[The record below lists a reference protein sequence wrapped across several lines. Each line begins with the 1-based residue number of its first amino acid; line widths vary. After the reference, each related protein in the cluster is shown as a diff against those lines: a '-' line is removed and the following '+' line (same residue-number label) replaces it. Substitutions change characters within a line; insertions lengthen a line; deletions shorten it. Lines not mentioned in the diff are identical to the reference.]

1 MTKKTSNAS
10 ETDED
15 IEFVEVGG
23 RLIERSTL
31 ERARRAAIT
40 AAAIRAKV
48 TPRRIVAAT
57 FVLLLILASFGA
69 AVYYL
74 IPYDRTRVEVVFS
87 QSAAGHV
94 VLAEIVNGGSRSVEN
109 VVVDLTFSQASND
122 LVLNSTSVN
131 ITLLTAHQSAAGD
144 DLELL
149 IEGVSGWESYL
160 VSVTISYIDAAGNT
174 HQITEVKQVGDWQ
187 LESWSVGDGL
197 RLLI

>member
-1 MTKKTSNAS
+1 MTKKTPDAS
-10 ETDED
+10 ETDEE

-57 FVLLLILASFGA
+57 FVLLLILASLGA

-74 IPYDRTRVEVVFS
+74 IPYDRTRVDVVFS

-109 VVVDLTFSQASND
+109 VVVDLTFSQSSND
-122 LVLNSTSVN
+122 QVLNSTSVN
-131 ITLLTAHQSAAGD
+131 ITLLTAHQSASGD

-174 HQITEVKQVGDWQ
+174 HQISEVKQVGDWQ

>member
-1 MTKKTSNAS
+1 MATKTSKVS
-10 ETDED
+10 EEEDEV
-15 IEFVEVGG
+15 EFVEVGG

-57 FVLLLILASFGA
+57 FVLFLILASFGA

-74 IPYDRTRVEVVFS
+74 IPYDRTRVDVVFS

-94 VLAEIVNGGSRSVEN
+94 VLAEIVNGGSRSIEN
-109 VVVDLTFSQASND
+109 VVVELRFTQSSSEEA
-122 LVLNSTSVN
+122 LNSTMVN

-160 VSVTISYIDAAGNT
+160 VSVTMTYIDAAGNT
-174 HQITEVKQVGDWQ
+174 HEISEVKQVGDWQ
-187 LESWSVGDGL
+187 MESWSVEEGL

>member
-1 MTKKTSNAS
+1 MTKKTPDAS
-10 ETDED
+10 ETDEE

-57 FVLLLILASFGA
+57 FVLLLILASLGA

-160 VSVTISYIDAAGNT
+160 VSVTLSYIDAAGNT

>member
-1 MTKKTSNAS
+1 MATKTSKVS
-10 ETDED
+10 EEEDEV
-15 IEFVEVGG
+15 EFVEVGG

-57 FVLLLILASFGA
+57 FVLFLILASFGA

-74 IPYDRTRVEVVFS
+74 IPYDRTRVDVVFS

-94 VLAEIVNGGSRSVEN
+94 VLAEIVNGGSRSIEN
-109 VVVDLTFSQASND
+109 VVVELRFTQSSSEEA
-122 LVLNSTSVN
+122 LNSTMVN

-160 VSVTISYIDAAGNT
+160 VSVTMTYIDAAGNT
-174 HQITEVKQVGDWQ
+174 HEISEVKQVGDWQ
-187 LESWSVGDGL
+187 MESWSVEEGL
-197 RLLI
+197 LLLI